1 MNNQSQQQVDPDKT
15 IESLKELSYSLD
27 QIILKLE
34 GIKNGRETNSI
45 QTS

>member
-1 MNNQSQQQVDPDKT
+1 MSNQSQQQVDPDKT
-15 IESLKELSYSLD
+15 IESLKDLSYSLD

-34 GIKNGRETNSI
+34 GIKNGRETNST

>member
-15 IESLKELSYSLD
+15 IESLKDLSYSLD

-34 GIKNGRETNSI
+34 GIKNGRETYKT